1 LASDVIG
8 WIADR
13 WHAARD
19 EVRFRLHDRI
29 SRKAEIARAMAAFP
43 TDILETD
50 LAQARERLAA
60 ALDRQ
65 FDAPIRANRQTL
77 AQVTAQAA
85 ELAIDMSALRRDHHA
100 ELTVAY
106 AALYA
111 SKAAFETA
119 KTAVGD
125 ADDDLRAAKGRVSS
139 WHSRSRSRMPL
150 YGKRGKP
157 IPQHSFFF
165 FSHSDLDSAKR
176 DAARAASR
184 IGDAIDDRNRTNRER
199 KRCGERIGEIKASKA
214 RRRALREA
222 GQTIAKVAERIR
234 NTEFE
239 INRLVGAEERLAG
252 ARRAYSA
259 TGAEAIEIADIAAK
273 IAEAKRQRTDR
284 MNAFDQAE
292 ARDRRRGEFAE
303 ARAAAR

>member
-1 LASDVIG
+1 MIG
-8 WIADR
+8 WITNT
-13 WHAARD
+13 WQAARN
-19 EVRFRLHDRI
+19 EVSFRLRDRM
-29 SRKAEIARAMAAFP
+29 SRKAEIARARAAYP
-43 TDILETD
+43 TDMLETD
-50 LAQARERLAA
+50 LAQARELLVA

-65 FDAPIRANRQTL
+65 FDAPIRANRHTL

-85 ELAIDMSALRRDHHA
+85 ELAIDMSALQRDHHA
-100 ELTVAY
+100 ELSVAY
-106 AALYA
+106 AALDA

-119 KTAVGD
+119 KAAVGN

-165 FSHSDLDSAKR
+165 VSHSDLDSAKR

-184 IGDAIDDRNRTNRER
+184 IGDAIDDRNRANNER
-199 KRCGERIGEIKASKA
+199 KRTGERIGEIKASKA

-234 NTEFE
+234 ATEFE
-239 INRLVGAEERLAG
+239 INRLVSAEKRLAG

-259 TGAEAIEIADIAAK
+259 TGAEAIEIADITDK
-273 IAEAKRQRTDR
+273 IAEAKRRRTDQI
-284 MNAFDQAE
+284 NAFDQAE
-292 ARDRRRGEFAE
+292 ARDRRRGEFA
-303 ARAAAR
+303 AAR

>member
-1 LASDVIG
+1 MASDVIG
-8 WIADR
+8 WIKNT
-13 WHAARD
+13 WQAARN
-19 EVRFRLHDRI
+19 EVSFRLRDRM
-29 SRKAEIARAMAAFP
+29 SRKAEIARARAAYT
-43 TDILETD
+43 TDMLETD
-50 LAQARERLAA
+50 LAQARELLAA

-65 FDAPIRANRQTL
+65 FDAPIRANRHTL

-85 ELAIDMSALRRDHHA
+85 ELAIDMSALQRDHHA
-100 ELTVAY
+100 ELSVAY
-106 AALYA
+106 AALDA

-119 KTAVGD
+119 KAAVGN

-184 IGDAIDDRNRTNRER
+184 IGDAIDDRNLANNER
-199 KRCGERIGEIKASKA
+199 KRSGERIGEIKASKA

-234 NTEFE
+234 ATEFE
-239 INRLVGAEERLAG
+239 INRLVSAEERLAG

-259 TGAEAIEIADIAAK
+259 TGAEAIEIADITDK
-273 IAEAKRQRTDR
+273 IAEAKRRRTDQI
-284 MNAFDQAE
+284 NAFDQAE
-292 ARDRRRGEFAE
+292 ARDRRRGEFA
-303 ARAAAR
+303 AAR